1 MHEAGEASFP
11 ASPGNR
17 GAPTPRIISQPGCRG
32 SGRRGTAAS
41 AASGSHTAVWGGW
54 KVWGDAFNEFR
65 IKTMQQRI
73 SQRYL
78 EQTLLLDDVSI
89 CPLPLKKRLEC
100 RDVLRPRCG
109 MWAVAPPGG
118 PGAPRPRGRRGRPRC
133 HPGLPRALHATPI
146 PAGRRACPAAHPTSS
161 GWSSGEFSSLT
172 EVVLERPLHA
182 DSGS

>member
-1 MHEAGEASFP
+1 MEAP
-11 ASPGNR
+11 PPPVPSPPHHLTAWMSR
-17 GAPTPRIISQPGCRG
+17 HG

-41 AASGSHTAVWGGW
+41 AASGSRTAVWGGW
-54 KVWGDAFNEFR
+54 KVWGDVFNEFR

-89 CPLPLKKRLEC
+89 SPLPLKKRLEC

-118 PGAPRPRGRRGRPRC
+118 PGAPRPRRRRGRPRC